1 LDIEKRREISM
12 YHQSTETIMINLL
25 KQAVESEGCHL
36 AEVDLENLVIKVD
49 GADDVVSN
57 CARAVAEVL
66 D

>member
-1 LDIEKRREISM
+1 MNIDNSDII
-12 YHQSTETIMINLL
+12 TVNLL
-25 KQAVESEGCHL
+25 KAAVESEGCRL

-49 GADDVVSN
+49 GSDEVVGA